1 MSEEKTISFK
11 SSSLWK
17 FGTVILA
24 ILLIASILTGGFG
37 IKAPAGT
44 GSAVQNTGNTAATGA
59 TQQPAV
65 VDLSVFASNSDIYP
79 STGPDNAKNTVIEFT
94 DFQCPYCALASGLPN
109 WTSQFAS
116 QYSSLIGA
124 AKSAESA
131 AESGQIKFVFV
142 TMNFLDNPQSQ
153 YGTESTYAA
162 EAGFCANDQGKFW
175 EMHDI
180 IYSNQVTPAQEGVQ
194 FTKQQLTSMAAQIQ
208 GMNQSQ
214 FSDCLQTDKY
224 LIKTQEITNAAF
236 NAGVTGTPTFV
247 INGKVLSDWTTAAS
261 ILK

>member
-79 STGPDNAKNTVIEFT
+79 STGPDNAKNTVIEFA

-175 EMHDI
+175 DMHDA
-180 IYSNQVTPAQEGVQ
+180 IYKASTGPTEDDGKYTKANLEKIAQTIPGLDQAKFKTCLESDADLSKVQKSAQAASQVVQ
-194 FTKQQLTSMAAQIQ
+194 
-208 GMNQSQ
+208 
-214 FSDCLQTDKY
+214 
-224 LIKTQEITNAAF
+224 
-236 NAGVTGTPTFV
+236 GTPTFFV
-247 INGKVLSDWTTAAS
+247 NGQQVSPSWTAMQAAFQ
-261 ILK
+261 

>member
-1 MSEEKTISFK
+1 MIDNQMEENLERNEEGKKELRIKKSTLWIFFSVLVIVVLIILWNPFGKPGGTTID
-11 SSSLWK
+11 
-17 FGTVILA
+17 
-24 ILLIASILTGGFG
+24 ASQFLNN
-37 IKAPAGT
+37 PA
-44 GSAVQNTGNTAATGA
+44 
-59 TQQPAV
+59 
-65 VDLSVFASNSDIYP
+65 LYP
-79 STGPDNAKNTVIEFT
+79 SLGPGNAKDTVIEFY
-94 DFQCPYCALASGLPN
+94 DFQCPICGLASGLPG
-109 WTSQFAS
+109 WSPS
-116 QYSSLIGA
+116 YSSNAGYNV
-124 AKSAESA
+124 
-131 AESGQIKFVFV
+131 SGQVE
-142 TMNFLDNPQSQ
+142 Q
-153 YGTESTYAA
+153 AA
-162 EAGFCANDQGKFW
+162 EAGKIRFISVPMSFLDSRSDATQKGSTWAAEAALCANDQGKFW